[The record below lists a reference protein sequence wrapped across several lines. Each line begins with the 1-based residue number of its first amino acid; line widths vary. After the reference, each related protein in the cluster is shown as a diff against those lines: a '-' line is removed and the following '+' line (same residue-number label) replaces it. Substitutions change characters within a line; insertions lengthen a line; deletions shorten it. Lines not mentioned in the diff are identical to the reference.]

1 MLVVYNF
8 SGFYNGPGKTGIH
21 ITVIYCFSRLPAENR
36 WPTQIRII
44 CAKFNKGTF
53 YKSVV
58 GVREIPSMM
67 CLGLIT
73 VSFFVTGRSMEYEG
87 RGDGR
92 QTERL
97 FEEATTGIESF

>member
-1 MLVVYNF
+1 M
-8 SGFYNGPGKTGIH
+8 
-21 ITVIYCFSRLPAENR
+21 
-36 WPTQIRII
+36 
-44 CAKFNKGTF
+44 
-53 YKSVV
+53 V